1 MRGRKSAQTTTKL
14 QSIRNAPKKHQKQ
27 QRRKATDDDGGWE
40 DLAESTGTGVRLPAA
55 IKTFRVEGLVAL
67 PSAVKAACVA
77 ACVFYAFGSALL
89 FCVATLGIYGVLMVC
104 SSASATTESADDM
117 LECSTLAHLEHR
129 LRRRTLS
136 IDDCLHYV
144 LVKIMRLVEAINT
157 LRRSMLD
164 YSFTVSIAESS
175 ASHDLIELVNAAE
188 KDKHSSKQQL
198 NSKATSTQHQK
209 KKKQKKTR
217 VKTIITGQITIEE
230 YTYLPEARAVQQV
243 KKEEELVTV
252 VPPAPV
258 VEILT
263 LKKVKADVAAA
274 ELVHDLKQE
283 TAVVLEQLQVEELLP
298 ILPTPNVRVPT
309 QPKAAP
315 AKPATHV
322 RKQSTVQIAAKP
334 LEKKNISNN
343 SKPALR
349 IETVEK
355 PKDDVQIVMQLPKAE
370 KTLQPVVVE
379 SPVVEMKVVREEPK
393 QQVEDVCISTVPA
406 LIVDTTEIA
415 PPVDDSAD
423 KSKRRRSSRSRRSR
437 TRRSTLS
444 ITERPSSFY
453 DEFLL
458 LEPMI
463 VKPTTPKI
471 SDKNQNLYTTEAQ
484 KVRNLQ
490 QTQLPF
496 ETKSIS
502 TPEIRIMVDEVN
514 NMVAGMHT
522 LLAKN
527 WEFLATL
534 SEEIVA
540 EKKEKKVKPAQL
552 SSVCQEL
559 STKCVV
565 DKDVRTASND
575 DELLQ
580 CEEEPEFEDERFG
593 DLEYDDHYYAYHAMS
608 TPCL

>member
-14 QSIRNAPKKHQKQ
+14 QSIRNAPKKHQ
-27 QRRKATDDDGGWE
+27 RRKATDDNDGWE

-129 LRRRTLS
+129 LRHRTLRL
-136 IDDCLHYV
+136 DDCLHYV

-175 ASHDLIELVNAAE
+175 ASHDLIELVSAAE

-198 NSKATSTQHQK
+198 NSKAASTQHQK

-230 YTYLPEARAVQQV
+230 YTYLPEAHVVQQV

-252 VPPAPV
+252 ITPAPV
-258 VEILT
+258 VEIPT

-274 ELVHDLKQE
+274 EVVHDLKQE
-283 TAVVLEQLQVEELLP
+283 AAVVQLQVEELLP
-298 ILPTPNVRVPT
+298 MLSTPKVCVPA

-315 AKPATHV
+315 RKPETHV
-322 RKQSTVQIAAKP
+322 RKQIAAKP
-334 LEKKNISNN
+334 LEKENISSNN
-343 SKPALR
+343 KPALR

-355 PKDDVQIVMQLPKAE
+355 PKDDVQIVMQLPKAK
-370 KTLQPVVVE
+370 KTSQPVVAE
-379 SPVVEMKVVREEPK
+379 SPVVEMKVVPEEPK
-393 QQVEDVCISTVPA
+393 QQVEDVCVSTVPA

-415 PPVDDSAD
+415 PPIDDSTE

-471 SDKNQNLYTTEAQ
+471 SDKNQNMYTTEAQ

-502 TPEIRIMVDEVN
+502 TPEIRIMVDEMN
-514 NMVAGMHT
+514 NMVAGMQT

-552 SSVCQEL
+552 SSVRQEL
-559 STKCVV
+559 SAKYVV
-565 DKDVRTASND
+565 DKDVRTVSSD